1 VSVHAQIAGKH
12 GDRVLDLLEA
22 TPEGLTDFQIADRL
36 GMYLSSVNATRN
48 SLMKR
53 GLVRRTDMTRPSG
66 RGGVATVWV
75 AANEREE
82 NAA

>member
-1 VSVHAQIAGKH
+1 MSVHARIAGKH
-12 GDRVLDLLEA
+12 GERVLDLLER
-22 TPEGLTDFQIADRL
+22 TPEGLTDFQIAERL

-53 GLVRRTDMTRPSG
+53 GLVSRTDKTRPSG

-75 AANEREE
+75 AVSEKE
-82 NAA
+82 AAA